1 VQSFSCRGGAAKG
14 KCSFAAKVSRF
25 SDDNNPEAEDF
36 YRYGRKRMSI
46 EMMASI
52 AKTDV
57 SSSDGLG
64 LVAKQAVAGIQ
75 RQDAAE
81 TELPEKAVKPLTPAQ
96 EEEQLRDAAEKTN
109 EFVKELSPKLQF
121 SVDKDTGKTV
131 VKVIDQQTEEVIRQI
146 PPKEMLEIAKA
157 LDMLQG
163 LIIRK
168 KI

>member
-1 VQSFSCRGGAAKG
+1 MDLWAEGGKI
-14 KCSFAAKVSRF
+14 
-25 SDDNNPEAEDF
+25 
-36 YRYGRKRMSI
+36 MSI
-46 EMMASI
+46 EMTAAI

-57 SSSDGLG
+57 SRSEGLA

-81 TELPEKAVKPLTPAQ
+81 TELPEKAVKGLTPGQ
-96 EEEQLRDAAEKTN
+96 EEEQLRDAADKTN
-109 EFVKELSPKLQF
+109 EIVKELAQRLQF

-131 VKVIDQQTEEVIRQI
+131 VKVIDQDTDEVIRQI

-157 LDMLQG
+157 LDTLQG

-168 KI
+168 KA